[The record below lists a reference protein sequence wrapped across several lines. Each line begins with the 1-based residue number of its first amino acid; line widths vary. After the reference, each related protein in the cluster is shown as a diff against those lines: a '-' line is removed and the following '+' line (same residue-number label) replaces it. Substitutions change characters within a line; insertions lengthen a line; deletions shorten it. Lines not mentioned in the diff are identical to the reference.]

1 MQNKKMI
8 AGEESVYRA
17 AIYIRLSKEDGD
29 KQESNS
35 ITNQRELIYGFLRNK
50 PDIQVCSERVDDGY
64 SGINFDRPG
73 IMRLLEEVKA
83 GEINCIV
90 VKDLSRFGRNYIETG
105 RYIQQIFPFL
115 GVRFIAVNDGYDSVR
130 PESRADNMILPF
142 RNLMNDSYCR
152 DISIKVRSQIDVR
165 QRKGD
170 YIGSFP
176 VFGYFRDKEHKGHL
190 VIDETAAAVVR
201 DIFAMKIA
209 GKNHKRIADYLNE
222 RGVPSPMEYKAL
234 LNWRYSTSFKLNPK
248 AKWSAVAVERVL
260 KNEIY
265 TGTMVQ
271 GKEKTLNYKV
281 KKRIKVEKE
290 DWIRVENTH
299 EPIVSKEDF
308 ALVQKLLLCDTR
320 TSPKEQEVYL
330 FAGLLYCGDCNEA
343 MVRKKQRTGGK
354 EYIYYMC
361 SGNKKDKT
369 VCSSHRI
376 KENDLKE
383 MVLKMIRIH
392 VFLVCSLENLLKA
405 IKELPLQEYKVQ
417 KRQGQ
422 LKRRK
427 DELLRI
433 QKLKLSLYEDYK
445 EGLLTKKD
453 YMEMKEDYENAHL
466 EMEEAIGLLEE
477 EIDSLVQGESFHNNW
492 IDHFKRAGNV
502 AELSRSLLIFTIDKI
517 LVFNNGVVRIH
528 FRYQNEFAAAVR
540 SLEEIMGE
548 TSDKNRM
555 SERDEEAIRSFLT
568 AAKEAG

>member
-1 MQNKKMI
+1 MQKKKGI
-8 AGEESVYRA
+8 AGEETIYQG

-35 ITNQRELIYGFLRNK
+35 ITNQRELIYGFLKNK
-50 PDIQVCSERVDDGY
+50 PDIQVCRERVDDGY

-73 IMRLLEEVKA
+73 IKQLLEEVKA
-83 GEINCIV
+83 GEINCII

-115 GVRFIAVNDGYDSVR
+115 GVRFIAINNGYDSAR
-130 PESRADNMILPF
+130 LESRADNIILPF

-152 DISIKVRSQIDVR
+152 DISIKVRSQIEVR

-176 VFGYFRDKEHKGHL
+176 VYGYFRDKEHKGRL
-190 VIDETAAAVVR
+190 IIDETAAAVVR

-222 RGVPSPMEYKAL
+222 WGVPSPMEYKAL
-234 LNWRYSTSFKLNPK
+234 LNWRYSTSFKLKPK
-248 AKWSAVAVERVL
+248 AKWSAMAVERIL

-281 KKRIKVEKE
+281 KKRIKVAKE
-290 DWIRVENTH
+290 DWIRVEDTH
-299 EPIVSKEDF
+299 EPVISKEDF
-308 ALVQKLLLCDTR
+308 TLVQKLLLWDTR

-343 MVRKKQRTGGK
+343 MVRKKQRTGKK
-354 EYIYYMC
+354 EYTYYMC

-369 VCSSHRI
+369 VCNSHRI

-383 MVLKMIRIH
+383 IVLKMLRIH
-392 VFLVCSLENLLKA
+392 VFLVCSLEGLLKA
-405 IKELPLQEYKVQ
+405 IKDLPLQEHEVK

-422 LKRRK
+422 LERRK
-427 DELLRI
+427 EELLRI

-453 YMEMKEDYENAHL
+453 YMEMREDYETVCL
-466 EMEEAIGLLEE
+466 EMEEAIRLLEE
-477 EIDSLVQGESFHNNW
+477 EIDSFVQGQSSHNNW

-502 AELSRSLLIFTIDKI
+502 TELSRSLLILTIDKI
-517 LVFNNGVVRIH
+517 LVFDNGIIRIH

-540 SLEEIMGE
+540 SLEEIAAEASNKSG
-548 TSDKNRM
+548 M
-555 SERDEEAIRSFLT
+555 SEREHKALQSFL
-568 AAKEAG
+568 AAAREA

>member
-1 MQNKKMI
+1 MQKKKGI
-8 AGEESVYRA
+8 AGEETIYQG

-35 ITNQRELIYGFLRNK
+35 ITNQRELIYGFLKNK
-50 PDIQVCSERVDDGY
+50 PDIQVCRERVDDGY

-73 IMRLLEEVKA
+73 IKQLLEEVKA
-83 GEINCIV
+83 GEINCII

-115 GVRFIAVNDGYDSVR
+115 GVRFIAINDGYDSAR
-130 PESRADNMILPF
+130 LESRADNIILPF

-152 DISIKVRSQIDVR
+152 DISIKVRSQIEVR

-176 VFGYFRDKEHKGHL
+176 VYGYFRDKEHKGRL
-190 VIDETAAAVVR
+190 IIDETAAAVVR

-222 RGVPSPMEYKAL
+222 WG
-234 LNWRYSTSFKLNPK
+234 
-248 AKWSAVAVERVL
+248 
-260 KNEIY
+260 NEIY

-281 KKRIKVEKE
+281 KKRIKVAKE
-290 DWIRVENTH
+290 DWIRVEDTH
-299 EPIVSKEDF
+299 EPVISKEDF
-308 ALVQKLLLCDTR
+308 TLVQKLLLWDTR

-343 MVRKKQRTGGK
+343 MVRKKQRTGKK
-354 EYIYYMC
+354 EYTYYMC

-369 VCSSHRI
+369 VCNSHRI

-383 MVLKMIRIH
+383 IVLKMLRIH
-392 VFLVCSLENLLKA
+392 VFLVCSLEGLLKA
-405 IKELPLQEYKVQ
+405 IKDLPLQEHEVK

-422 LKRRK
+422 LERRK
-427 DELLRI
+427 EELLRI

-453 YMEMKEDYENAHL
+453 YMEMREDYETVCL
-466 EMEEAIGLLEE
+466 EMEEAIRLLEE
-477 EIDSLVQGESFHNNW
+477 EIDSFVQGQSSHNNW

-502 AELSRSLLIFTIDKI
+502 TELSRSLLILTIDKI
-517 LVFNNGVVRIH
+517 LVFDNGIIRIH

-540 SLEEIMGE
+540 SLEEIAAEASNKSG
-548 TSDKNRM
+548 M
-555 SERDEEAIRSFLT
+555 SEREHKALQSFL
-568 AAKEAG
+568 AAAREA

>member
-1 MQNKKMI
+1 MQKKEGI
-8 AGEESVYRA
+8 TRKEAVYQA
-17 AIYIRLSKEDGD
+17 TIYIRLSKEDGD

-35 ITNQRELIYGFLRNK
+35 IKNQRELIYRFLQNK
-50 PDIQVCSERVDDGY
+50 PDIQVCGERVDDGY
-64 SGINFDRPG
+64 SGVNFDRPG
-73 IMRLLEEVKA
+73 MKQLLEEVKA

-115 GVRFIAVNDGYDSVR
+115 GVRFIAINDGYDSACL
-130 PESRADNMILPF
+130 ESRADNIILPF
-142 RNLMNDSYCR
+142 RNLMNDAYCR

-176 VFGYFRDKEHKGHL
+176 VYGYFRDKEHKGRL

-209 GKNHKRIADYLNE
+209 GKNNKRIADYLNE

-248 AKWSAVAVERVL
+248 AKWSAVAVERIL
-260 KNEIY
+260 KNELY

-281 KKRIKVEKE
+281 KKRIQVVKE
-290 DWIRVENTH
+290 DWIRVEDTH
-299 EPIVSKEDF
+299 EPVVSKEDF
-308 ALVQKLLLCDTR
+308 ALVQKLLLWDTR

-330 FAGLLYCGDCNEA
+330 FAGLLYCGDCKEA
-343 MVRKKQRTGGK
+343 MVRKKQRTGNK
-354 EYIYYMC
+354 EYIYYIC
-361 SGNKKDKT
+361 SGNKKEKT
-369 VCSSHRI
+369 LCSSHRI
-376 KENDLKE
+376 RENDLKE
-383 MVLKMIRIH
+383 IVLKMLRIH
-392 VFLVCSLENLLKA
+392 VFLVCSLEGLLKA
-405 IKELPLQEYKVQ
+405 IKELPLHEHEVQ
-417 KRQGQ
+417 KKQEQ

-427 DELLRI
+427 EELLRI
-433 QKLKLSLYEDYK
+433 QKLKFSLYEDYK

-453 YMEMKEDYENAHL
+453 YMEMKEDYETACL
-466 EMEEAIGLLEE
+466 EMEEAIRLMEE
-477 EIDSLVQGESFHNNW
+477 EIDSFVQGKSSHNNW

-502 AELSRSLLIFTIDKI
+502 TELSRSLLLLTIDKI
-517 LVFNNGVVRIH
+517 LVFDNGIIRIH

-540 SLEEIMGE
+540 SLEEMAVE
-548 TSDKNRM
+548 ASNKSRM
-555 SERDEEAIRSFLT
+555 SEREHEALQSFL
-568 AAKEAG
+568 AAVREA

>member
-1 MQNKKMI
+1 MQKKEGI
-8 AGEESVYRA
+8 TRKEAVYQA

-35 ITNQRELIYGFLRNK
+35 IKNQRELIYRFLQNK
-50 PDIQVCSERVDDGY
+50 PDIQVCGERVDDGY
-64 SGINFDRPG
+64 SGVNFDRPG
-73 IMRLLEEVKA
+73 MKQLIEEVKA

-115 GVRFIAVNDGYDSVR
+115 GVRFIAINDGYDSACL
-130 PESRADNMILPF
+130 ESRADNIILPF
-142 RNLMNDSYCR
+142 RNLMNDAYCR

-176 VFGYFRDKEHKGHL
+176 VYGYFRDKEHKGRL

-209 GKNHKRIADYLNE
+209 GKNNKRIADYLNE

-248 AKWSAVAVERVL
+248 AKWSAVAVERIL
-260 KNEIY
+260 KNELY

-281 KKRIKVEKE
+281 KKRIQVAKE
-290 DWIRVENTH
+290 DWIRVEDTH
-299 EPIVSKEDF
+299 EPVVSKEDF
-308 ALVQKLLLCDTR
+308 ALVQKLLLWDTR

-330 FAGLLYCGDCNEA
+330 FAGLLYCGDCKEA
-343 MVRKKQRTGGK
+343 MVRKKQRTGNK
-354 EYIYYMC
+354 EYIYYIC

-369 VCSSHRI
+369 LCSSHRI
-376 KENDLKE
+376 RENDLKE
-383 MVLKMIRIH
+383 IVLKMLRIH
-392 VFLVCSLENLLKA
+392 VFLVCSLEGLLKA
-405 IKELPLQEYKVQ
+405 IKELPLHEHEVQ
-417 KRQGQ
+417 KKQEQ

-427 DELLRI
+427 EELLHI
-433 QKLKLSLYEDYK
+433 QKLKFSLYEDYK

-453 YMEMKEDYENAHL
+453 YMEMKEDYEIACL
-466 EMEEAIGLLEE
+466 EMEETIRLMEE
-477 EIDSLVQGESFHNNW
+477 EIDSFVQGKSSRNNW

-502 AELSRSLLIFTIDKI
+502 TELSRSLLLLTIDKI
-517 LVFNNGVVRIH
+517 LVFDNGIIRIH

-540 SLEEIMGE
+540 SLEEMAAE
-548 TSDKNRM
+548 DSNKSRM
-555 SERDEEAIRSFLT
+555 SEREHEALQSFL
-568 AAKEAG
+568 AAVREA